1 MKSENSVCT
10 VFRADDFRDA
20 DGDHRIVAE
29 YAAKRANRLLSER
42 GTRVYATPHPESLA
56 RDESAQWTRER
67 CPHDTHTALLIAVE
81 PIRKESA
88 EDVLREIVRLA
99 KACDGI
105 TANAPVLERARK
117 VLEGR

>member
-29 YAAKRANRLLSER
+29 YAAKRANHILSER

-67 CPHDTHTALLIAVE
+67 CPHDTHTALLIGVTKIETDSWA
-81 PIRKESA
+81 KFA
-88 EDVLREIVRLA
+88 EDILKEDFTRERLYKRA
-99 KACDGI
+99 KELLNG
-105 TANAPVLERARK
+105 
-117 VLEGR
+117 